1 MSNQSGDI
9 ADVIIVGGGI
19 IGCAI
24 ALELASEGRY
34 DSIFLCERGR
44 YLGDGTSTRNCYV
57 IHAGIYYEHDSLKA
71 RFCVEGN
78 RDTYA
83 FCRRYGVDC
92 LETGKL
98 IVASRAEE
106 IPRLEALQKR
116 GTANGAPSLEILDAA
131 EIRKLEP
138 NIRALAA
145 LHSPSTGVFD
155 VGQCFRVIEGLLFER
170 GVTVLKSTK
179 VIGVEPSKGAFRVVT
194 DSRGEVGSRV
204 LVNAAGLFSDEIANM
219 LGADRRIHPCR
230 GDYFTLAESKSG
242 LVNRAVYP
250 VPETH
255 GLGVHL
261 TKLTDG
267 TVLVGPDARFVDD
280 KDDYSD
286 LPVFDESGDLDTR
299 SEHVLRFF
307 ESAREL
313 LPMLEPDDLKL
324 AHCGIRPKLA
334 PAGESGFQD
343 FIIEHDHHHPGAIH
357 CLGIES
363 PGLTAAF
370 PIGRYVAGLVREI
383 ER

>member
-1 MSNQSGDI
+1 MSKLSGDI

-44 YLGDGTSTRNCYV
+44 YLGDGTSTRNSYV
-57 IHAGIYYEHDSLKA
+57 IHAGIYYDPDSMKA

-83 FCRRYGVDC
+83 FCRRHGVDC

-116 GTANGAPSLEILDAA
+116 GAANGARALEILGEA
-131 EIRKLEP
+131 EVRKLEP

-155 VGQCFRVIEGLLFER
+155 VGQFFRVIEGLLFEK
-170 GVTVLKSTK
+170 GVTVLKSTE
-179 VIGVEPSKGAFRVVT
+179 VIGVEPTGGAFRVVT
-194 DSRGEVGSRV
+194 DSRGEVGARV

-230 GDYFTLAESKSG
+230 GDYFTLAESKSS
-242 LVNRAVYP
+242 LVNMAVYP
-250 VPETH
+250 VPEAH

-286 LPVFDESGDLDTR
+286 LPVFDESGDLNPR
-299 SEHVLRFF
+299 SEHVLRFY

-313 LPMLEPDDLKL
+313 LPMLAPDDLRL
-324 AHCGIRPKLA
+324 AHCGIRPKLTS
-334 PAGESGFQD
+334 AGESGFQD
-343 FIIEHDHHHPGAIH
+343 FVIEHDRHHPGAFH